1 MLNALLSELSQ
12 WFGDCFLENASLFCT
27 DVHLY
32 AVKSSSDM
40 IDTTRKKIFFFCRF
54 HIFMQN
60 QFSFVCLVTDL
71 CQTEIS

>member
-1 MLNALLSELSQ
+1 MLDALLSDNTQ
-12 WFGDCFLENASLFCT
+12 WFGDCLLENASLFCI
-27 DVHLY
+27 DVYLY

-40 IDTTRKKIFFFCRF
+40 IDTNRKKKIFCRF